1 MGASRF
7 TELTRPGAVK
17 RLLIRGTN
25 WLGDGVLTAPAL
37 MALRQGF
44 PEAHLVLLAKPPVAE
59 LFQNHPAIDEIILY
73 RNPGTH
79 AGIGGKW
86 RLARLLRS
94 RQFDLAV
101 LFQNAFEAA
110 LLAAV
115 AGIPSRYGYPTDGRG
130 FLLTHRVVRPPAL
143 FQSHQ
148 VEYYLQ
154 LLRQWAFP

>member
-7 TELTRPGAVK
+7 TELTRPGLVK
-17 RLLIRGTN
+17 RLLVRATN
-25 WLGDGVLTAPAL
+25 WLGDGVMIAPAL

-59 LFQNHPAIDEIILY
+59 LFHNHPAIDEIILY
-73 RNPGTH
+73 RNPGAH
-79 AGIGGKW
+79 SGIGGKW

-110 LLAAV
+110 LLAAT
-115 AGIPSRYGYPTDGRG
+115 AGIPYRYGYPTDRRG
-130 FLLTHRVVRPPAL
+130 FGRRSVG
-143 FQSHQ
+143 
-148 VEYYLQ
+148 
-154 LLRQWAFP
+154 AFAERRAGL